1 MTDTRQTRGGGDR
14 DEIQRAQR
22 GDRQAF
28 LQLYD
33 HHAPLTW
40 RLALVAGRDR
50 TAAEA
55 AVVGAFASV
64 LGQPDRRDPH
74 RFAPVGAQ
82 LLRSARLGAIEQAN
96 RLAEPAGLEAIAG
109 TAHGDTVRA
118 FDRLPERLRS
128 VLWLDQVEHVGLSA
142 TAVVLDTS
150 DQTAVGLG
158 TRALGG
164 FREQL
169 AQLKA
174 EADLRATCRQTTSRL
189 SGYVAHAL
197 PSGDTLRVRRH
208 LDRCEECRSRLD
220 ELDDVT
226 THLRGALPAL
236 PLAIESLAMGAWFA
250 RAHDGGGP
258 IGLRLPSGALAP
270 AWVERTLAGATAA
283 VVSLG
288 ITAAVLL
295 NARDGGNPV
304 PTESAIARAEGEQ
317 ALAGDETAIDDST
330 SDGSLIVVSDPAS
343 TSGGGSLGGGS
354 AGSSDG
360 STSSAAGGSDT
371 PSGALPRG
379 GSSSGTPSSPSGPAP
394 APAPTPTPTPPPTD
408 PTPTPPTPPATPV
421 DEVVTVVDDV
431 VGQVCGDLGPVCDAV
446 PVESPSLPPLP
457 GL

>member
-1 MTDTRQTRGGGDR
+1 MTDTRHARGGGDR

-33 HHAPLTW
+33 LHAPMTW

-50 TAAEA
+50 AAAEA
-55 AVVGAFASV
+55 AVVGAFAHV
-64 LGQPDRRDPH
+64 LGHPDRRDPN

-82 LLRSARLGAIEQAN
+82 LLRSAREGAIEGAH
-96 RLAEPAGLEAIAG
+96 RVAEPAGLEAIADG
-109 TAHGDTVRA
+109 AHRDTVRA
-118 FDRLPERLRS
+118 FDRLPERWRS
-128 VLWLDQVEHVGLSA
+128 VLWLDQVEHSSLRA
-142 TAVVLDTS
+142 TAFALETS

-169 AQLKA
+169 SQLKA
-174 EADLRATCRQTTSRL
+174 EADLRPPCRQTTARL
-189 SGYVAHAL
+189 SGYVSHAL

-208 LDRCEECRSRLD
+208 LDRCEECRTRLD

-236 PLAIESLAMGAWFA
+236 PLAIESLAMGAWLA
-250 RAHDGGGP
+250 RAHHGSGP
-258 IGLRLPSGALAP
+258 IGLRLPGGALAP
-270 AWVERTLAGATAA
+270 AWVERSLAGATAA

-317 ALAGDETAIDDST
+317 ALAGDVPTDDGASGGT
-330 SDGSLIVVSDPAS
+330 ITVVSQPDS
-343 TSGGGSLGGGS
+343 TSGGTSGGAGASGASGGGS
-354 AGSSDG
+354 
-360 STSSAAGGSDT
+360 
-371 PSGALPRG
+371 GA
-379 GSSSGTPSSPSGPAP
+379 SSGDTGVTASPSGEIARGGTGPTGP
-394 APAPTPTPTPPPTD
+394 TAPTGPGPSPSPTPPPPPTD
-408 PTPTPPTPPATPV
+408 PTDPPPAVSDPV
-421 DEVVTVVDDV
+421 DQVVTVADDV
-431 VGQVCGDLGPVCDAV
+431 VEQVCGGLGTVCEALPVD
-446 PVESPSLPPLP
+446 PPSLPALP